1 MDTEITQKY
10 LNELTY
16 KIIGCAIEVHKHL
29 GPGLLESVYQQC
41 LFYELRNANIK
52 VEKEVLVPITY
63 ENMKFETG
71 FRMDLLVENK
81 IVIELKAVETIHDKH
96 ISQVLTYLKLSN
108 NKIGLLINFNEKYL
122 KDGVKRIIID

>member
-1 MDTEITQKY
+1 MTNNEITR
-10 LNELTY
+10 
-16 KIIGCAIEVHKHL
+16 KIIGLAIKIHQTL

-52 VEKEVLVPITY
+52 VEKEVLVPLTY
-63 ENMKFETG
+63 ENLKFETG

-81 IVIELKAVETIHDKH
+81 IVIELKAVENIHEKH

>member
-1 MDTEITQKY
+1 MTNNEITR
-10 LNELTY
+10 
-16 KIIGCAIEVHKHL
+16 KIIGLAIKIHQTL

-52 VEKEVLVPITY
+52 VEKEVLVPLTY
-63 ENMKFETG
+63 ENLKFETG

-81 IVIELKAVETIHDKH
+81 IVIELKAVENIHEKH

-122 KDGVKRIIID
+122 KDGVKIKKR

>member
-1 MDTEITQKY
+1 MTNNEITR
-10 LNELTY
+10 
-16 KIIGCAIEVHKHL
+16 KIIGLAIKIHQTL

-41 LFYELRNANIK
+41 LVYELRNANIK

-81 IVIELKAVETIHDKH
+81 IVIELKAVENIHEKH

-122 KDGVKRIIID
+122 KDGIKRIIID

>member
-1 MDTEITQKY
+1 MTNNEITR
-10 LNELTY
+10 
-16 KIIGCAIEVHKHL
+16 KIIGLAIKIHQTL

>member
-1 MDTEITQKY
+1 MTNNEITR
-10 LNELTY
+10 
-16 KIIGCAIEVHKHL
+16 KIIGLAIKIHQTL

-52 VEKEVLVPITY
+52 VEKEVLVPLTY
-63 ENMKFETG
+63 ENLKFETG

-81 IVIELKAVETIHDKH
+81 IVIELKAVENIHEKH

-122 KDGVKRIIID
+122 KDGVRRIIID

>member
-1 MDTEITQKY
+1 MTNNEITR
-10 LNELTY
+10 
-16 KIIGCAIEVHKHL
+16 KIIGLAIKIHQTL

-71 FRMDLLVENK
+71 FRMDLLFENK

>member
-1 MDTEITQKY
+1 MTN
-10 LNELTY
+10 NETTR
-16 KIIGCAIEVHKHL
+16 KIIGLAIKIHQTL

-41 LFYELRNANIK
+41 LFYELKKANLK

-81 IVIELKAVETIHDKH
+81 IVIELKAVESIHEKH
-96 ISQVLTYLKLSN
+96 ISQILTYLKLSN

-122 KDGVKRIIID
+122 KNGIKRVIID

>member
-1 MDTEITQKY
+1 MTNNEITR
-10 LNELTY
+10 
-16 KIIGCAIEVHKHL
+16 KIIGLAIKIHQTL

-81 IVIELKAVETIHDKH
+81 IVIELKAVESIHEKH
-96 ISQVLTYLKLSN
+96 ISQILTYLKLSN

-122 KDGVKRIIID
+122 KNGIKRVIID